1 MGFNENSCCVI
12 QVRYFLFSRAD
23 KPCFTDVHRRFLLLK
38 FSAGIFSEKEL
49 FLFSIF
55 VHMPVCF
62 FQDQIEIYK
71 ERIVSDLFLKGL

>member
-1 MGFNENSCCVI
+1 MFHRS
-12 QVRYFLFSRAD
+12 
-23 KPCFTDVHRRFLLLK
+23 DVHRRFLLQT
-38 FSAGIFSEKEL
+38 FSADFFSDEEL

-71 ERIVSDLFLKGL
+71 ERIVSDLLLKGL